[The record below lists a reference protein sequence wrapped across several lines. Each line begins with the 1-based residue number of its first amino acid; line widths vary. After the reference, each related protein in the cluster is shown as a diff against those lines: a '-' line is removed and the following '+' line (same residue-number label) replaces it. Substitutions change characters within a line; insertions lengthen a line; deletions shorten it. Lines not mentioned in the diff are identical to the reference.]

1 MILTI
6 NGRDFNLAFGMDFL
20 DYLNKAN
27 SISME
32 VEGQQMS
39 TGIGGAGL
47 VGNTLESRLP
57 STLRLLIKAG
67 TSHLKFKPSNEDI
80 SEYINSLIV
89 VEEDENGEMTYNK
102 DEYNLVFDE
111 IKSELKKQ
119 PATLI
124 EMGLIQA

>member
-20 DYLNKAN
+20 DYLNKAS

-119 PATLI
+119 PAALI

>member
-6 NGRDFNLAFGMDFL
+6 NGREFNLAFGMDFL

-67 TSHLKFKPSNEDI
+67 TSHLKFKPSNDDI
-80 SEYINSLIV
+80 SEYINGLIS
-89 VEEDENGEMTYNK
+89 VEENEGGELTYNK
-102 DEYNLVFDE
+102 DEYNAIFDE
-111 IKSELKKQ
+111 IQAELKKQ

-124 EMGLIQA
+124 EMGLIKA